1 MEHSKLW
8 YLQKSEFFANL
19 PQEFYTILDKESHMA
34 ECRRGRSLYLPGDP
48 ANQVYILKQG
58 LVKIS
63 KLTEDGKKVTLEIL
77 SPGTIFGGLPGKE
90 SSGQEELAEVMDDGL
105 ICVLTRRDFEHLM
118 ERFPMLYARLS
129 KLVGLRLAKI
139 EQKLS
144 DLLFKDIE
152 HRLAQLFLELAGE
165 FGVNDARGR
174 LIRVK
179 LTHQDVANLIG
190 ATRESVSVNIGA
202 WRRSGWLVTEGKR
215 FILPDAEGLA
225 ERFFAASS

>member
-1 MEHSKLW
+1 MDHSKLW
-8 YLQKSEFFANL
+8 YLQKSDFFANL
-19 PQEFYTILDKESHMA
+19 PQDFYAVLDKESRML

-77 SPGTIFGGLPGKE
+77 SPGTIFGGLPGKG
-90 SSGQEELAEVMDDGL
+90 SGGQEELAEVMDDGL
-105 ICVLTRRDFEHLM
+105 ICVLSRRDFEYLM

-152 HRLAQLFLELAGE
+152 HRLAQLFLELIKE
-165 FGVNDARGR
+165 FGVDDARGK

-179 LTHQDVANLIG
+179 LTHQEVANLIG

-202 WRRSGWLVTEGKR
+202 WRRSGWLITDGKR

-225 ERFFAASS
+225 DRFMGVNA